1 MTSRHP
7 IVRLLIVLC
16 AFAVLGAQVFGV
28 ARGFAC
34 DCGGIQRI
42 VKTDGCNGPHG
53 TNCHADESQQDK
65 SQQQPSSHDEGDGE
79 HKQHTQV
86 KQDLTGTSVSVPS
99 VVIPAPIILA
109 VLPELLLLAPKSP
122 STPLEFPADAY
133 GSPPLSMALART
145 VVLRI

>member
-1 MTSRHP
+1 M
-7 IVRLLIVLC
+7 LC
-16 AFAVLGAQVFGV
+16 AFAVLGVQVFGV

-34 DCGGIQRI
+34 DCGGTQRI

-53 TNCHADESQQDK
+53 VNCHANESQHNESQQ
-65 SQQQPSSHDEGDGE
+65 QTGSHEEGGGD
-79 HKQHTQV
+79 HKQHSQV

-99 VVIPAPIILA
+99 VVIPAPVILA
-109 VLPELLLLAPKSP
+109 VLPELLLLAPKSF

>member
-16 AFAVLGAQVFGV
+16 AFAVLGVQVFGV

-34 DCGGIQRI
+34 DCGGTQRI

-53 TNCHADESQQDK
+53 ANCHADDSQQDK
-65 SQQQPSSHDEGDGE
+65 SQQQPGSHDEGGGDRKE
-79 HKQHTQV
+79 HKQV
-86 KQDLTGTSVSVPS
+86 KEDLTGTNATVPP
-99 VVIPAPIILA
+99 VVIPSPVILA
-109 VLPELLLLAPKSP
+109 VLPELLLLAPKSL